1 MPVILDRW
9 SGVAVLCARWSSRRT
24 CGSSAAKA
32 GDRVQFIAVDL
43 PTARRSGDARDQESA
58 TLTPDQQDWQATAP
72 ASPIVLDTGAG
83 DQRLVARLSGDTHLL
98 LEVGAPNWTSSRA
111 SGRTP
116 SCRQPCRISMAS
128 ST

>member
-1 MPVILDRW
+1 M
-9 SGVAVLCARWSSRRT
+9 AARP
-24 CGSSAAKA
+24 AQA

-43 PTARRSGDARDQESA
+43 PTARRLADARDQESA

-98 LEVGAPNWTSSRA
+98 LEVGAPELDLVTRFRA
-111 SGRTP
+111 HALMQA
-116 SCRQPCRISMAS
+116 CRRRISMAS